1 MLRLS
6 SIVVHFINNVLL
18 SRYYFNAKI
27 KQQIVLIIV
36 DRKRTFITLSE
47 KKCLKNINQFYEKSG
62 ICDNEQN
69 INQLLNYEFFTP

>member
-6 SIVVHFINNVLL
+6 SIVVHFIINVLL

-36 DRKRTFITLSE
+36 DQKRTFRTLCK
-47 KKCLKNINQFYEKSG
+47 KKCLNNINPFYEKSG